1 MISSSVPRL
10 TSPSK
15 PNKPPNNRKI
25 SADFRAKS
33 TNLAELHPKTCIY
46 QKKEVILQAKLYDMK
61 RFAVSNFGPINDVN
75 ISFGDLTILVGP
87 QASGKS
93 ISLELLKLAKDR
105 DYIIHTLDKYNYIW
119 GHNTENI
126 LNVYFGEGLSKL
138 WKTESMVSLDNV
150 DFTLSQLP
158 KKASEKDEEVFY
170 IPAQRILAMSE
181 GRPRNF
187 MEFDNSAPYVLRSF
201 SETLRLF
208 VQNGMGQANVVF
220 PMKNRL
226 KGFLRSS
233 FNQSIFHDGKIVM
246 EERGGQK
253 KLLLNV
259 DDMSVPFMAWSAGQ
273 KEFMPLLLA
282 FYCLSGPPSKVVKR
296 EKYKTVIIE
305 EPEMGLH
312 PKAIISIILQVL
324 ELMQS
329 GYQVVLSTHSSVLLE
344 FAWAFNILKNINPRV
359 QYKALNELFGVKE
372 DSSVSAMLAGVFDK
386 SIRTYYFNREIA
398 KGKVNSFDISTL
410 DAGASNSD
418 IADWGGI
425 SGFATHVSDVIA
437 RYI

>member
-1 MISSSVPRL
+1 MRNVVI
-10 TSPSK
+10 
-15 PNKPPNNRKI
+15 
-25 SADFRAKS
+25 
-33 TNLAELHPKTCIY
+33 
-46 QKKEVILQAKLYDMK
+46 KK
-61 RFAVSNFGPINDVN
+61 FGPINEVN
-75 ISFGDLTILVGP
+75 IAFGDLTILVGP

-105 DYIIHTLDKYNYIW
+105 DYIINTLDKYNYIW
-119 GHNTENI
+119 GHSTDKI

-138 WKTESMVSLDNV
+138 WKPQSVVKLDDI
-150 DFTLSQLP
+150 DFAYSQLP
-158 KKASEKDEEVFY
+158 KKALDKDEEIFY

-208 VQNGMGQANVVF
+208 VQNGMGQADVVF

-233 FNQSIFHDGKIVM
+233 FNKSIFHDGKIVM

-282 FYCLSGPPSKVVKR
+282 IYCLSGPPTNIINKSNYKWVV
-296 EKYKTVIIE
+296 IE

-312 PKAIISIILQVL
+312 PKAIQSVLLEII
-324 ELMQS
+324 ELMQL
-329 GYQVVLSTHSSVLLE
+329 GYKVIISTHSTTPLE
-344 FAWAFNILKNINPRV
+344 FAWAMNAIKGNPD
-359 QYKALNELFGVKE
+359 ADMHAAMSELFGIRENTTAATLFDNMSDKTVK
-372 DSSVSAMLAGVFDK
+372 
-386 SIRTYYFNREIA
+386 TYYFSSKTRDGGVKA
-398 KGKVNSFDISTL
+398 YDISSL
-410 DAGASNSD
+410 DAASENTD
-418 IADWGGI
+418 VADWGGLSLF
-425 SGFATHVSDVIA
+425 SGRSADVVFKYA
-437 RYI
+437 K

>member
-1 MISSSVPRL
+1 M
-10 TSPSK
+10 
-15 PNKPPNNRKI
+15 
-25 SADFRAKS
+25 RAKLEW
-33 TNLAELHPKTCIY
+33 NMQNVVI
-46 QKKEVILQAKLYDMK
+46 KK
-61 RFAVSNFGPINDVN
+61 FGPINEVN
-75 ISFGDLTILVGP
+75 IVFGDLTILVGP

-105 DYIIHTLDKYNYIW
+105 DYIINTLDKYNYIW
-119 GHNTENI
+119 GHNTDKI

-138 WKTESMVSLDNV
+138 WKPQSVIKLDEM
-150 DFTLSQLP
+150 DFAYSQLP
-158 KKASEKDEEVFY
+158 KKAIDKDEEIFY

-208 VQNGMGQANVVF
+208 VQNGMGQADVVF

-233 FNQSIFHDGKIVM
+233 FNKSIFHDGKIVM

-259 DDMSVPFMAWSAGQ
+259 DGMSFPFMAWSAGQ

-312 PKAIISIILQVL
+312 PKAIISIILQIL

-344 FAWAFNILKNINPRV
+344 FAWAFNMLKNVGTSNR
-359 QYKALNELFGVKE
+359 YKALNEVFGVND
-372 DSSVSAMLAGVFDK
+372 DSSVSDMLAGVLDK
-386 SIRTYYFNREIA
+386 SIRTYYFNRESNS
-398 KGKVNSFDISTL
+398 GKVNSFDISTL
-410 DAGASNSD
+410 DAGASNAD
-418 IADWGGI
+418 IAEWGGI
-425 SGFATHVSDVIA
+425 SGFATHVSDVISK
-437 RYI
+437 YI